1 MGSRLHLR
9 GGGDLDMK
17 LRDKQAELLKKHE
30 PVFYVLVNVSNQI
43 IRQEQLGRILIESK
57 YKTNEVGVTRLL
69 KELEDAKLIK
79 RQQLEKE
86 KTKIVVACKPAIRHI
101 LGDKV
106 ANVKL
111 ETNSEV
117 RDVRNY
123 IKAELFYE
131 QYVLAHKD
139 LALAVDKAQ
148 KASNTLFNSSEQIYQ
163 IFESEKNSR
172 LFRHSFSPTSTIFK
186 QYEEFKELKRQRTEH
201 TKKSA
206 HTREKQDYEY
216 EFKRNLVTFEDL
228 KAREIYL
235 AGIST
240 RGATKEEIEHW
251 RMNFLHNG
259 NASKVVLVLNFK
271 VVVPNLSPRNKN
283 IGERILY
290 LNKFVREAFKGLESN
305 NKEVQMIIKTEVNID
320 VVCAN
325 KSALDR
331 LKLTKIMKIINKF
344 NRVNGHYDGRGY
356 STKFRINLKCL
367 DYKKYT
373 YKRAK

>member
-1 MGSRLHLR
+1 
-9 GGGDLDMK
+9 MK

-30 PVFYVLVNVSNQI
+30 HVFYVIVNVSNQI
-43 IRQEQLGRILIESK
+43 IRQEQLTKILIAGG
-57 YKTNEVGVTRLL
+57 YKSRPVDVTRLL
-69 KELEDAKLIK
+69 KELENAKLLK
-79 RQQLEKE
+79 RDQLEKE

-106 ANVKL
+106 ANIKL
-111 ETNSEV
+111 QTNTEV

-131 QYVLAHKD
+131 QYVLTHET
-139 LALAVDKAQ
+139 LESAVAKA
-148 KASNTLFNSSEQIYQ
+148 KISSNTLFNSSEQVYQ
-163 IFESEKNSR
+163 AIESEKISR
-172 LFRHSFSPTSTIFK
+172 LFRHSFRSNSTIFK
-186 QYEEFKELKRQRTEH
+186 QYEEFKDLKRQRTEH

-240 RGATKEEIEHW
+240 RGATKEDIEHW

-325 KSALDR
+325 KSELDR